1 MIDFT
6 RYPNPKLPLPLLK
19 SHRLNRNSMLLETKQ
34 DSGYTRKRRRFKSPP
49 ADMPMTLLLSGE
61 QFEIF
66 EGWYHHIIHSGQDWF
81 VMPIKV
87 GKVLVDHECQFKGDY
102 STQTISQSLWKIT
115 AKLKIKN
122 LRVIS
127 EEDTIAKIHDISQP
141 TQVVRDA
148 LDKSITDY
156 VSE

>member
-19 SHRLNRNSMLLETKQ
+19 SHRLNRNAMLLETKQ
-34 DSGYTRKRRRFKSPP
+34 DSGYTRKRRRFKNPP
-49 ADMPMTLLLSGE
+49 ADMPITLLLSGD

-127 EEDTIAKIHDISQP
+127 EDETLGRIHDLSQP

-148 LDKSITDY
+148 LDESITEY